1 MFNHPCQFQSLLK
14 RQRNIYCSLHPSDA
28 FSRKLCGRTAASAQ
42 CKLGKLSV
50 ILKQVH
56 PWYIICPGHIRV
68 MWLSL
73 SFRIIT
79 TLTLKIVWKVQ
90 MSFAIDREVVQ
101 QLDHSLQCN
110 KCIRE

>member
-14 RQRNIYCSLHPSDA
+14 RQRNIYYSLHPSDA

-56 PWYIICPGHIRV
+56 PWHIICPGHIRV

-73 SFRIIT
+73 SFRIT
-79 TLTLKIVWKVQ
+79 TLTLKIVSKVQ
-90 MSFAIDREVVQ
+90 MGFASDREVVQ
-101 QLDHSLQCN
+101 HLDRSLQRN
-110 KCIRE
+110 ECIRE